1 VAAAEIPAEI
11 FPQNLTGCRAI
22 IYSNGMETNTTAART
37 KQAARMTAHVVEQ
50 AERVRGL
57 SRAEAIDLV
66 AGHTGATVAQVQ
78 ALLVVAAGLRAG
90 R

>member
-1 VAAAEIPAEI
+1 MV
-11 FPQNLTGCRAI
+11 
-22 IYSNGMETNTTAART
+22 YSNGMETNTATART

-50 AERVRGL
+50 AEQARGL
-57 SRAEAIDLV
+57 SRVEAIALV
-66 AGHTGATVAQVQ
+66 ANHTGATVAQVQ

>member
-1 VAAAEIPAEI
+1 VVV
-11 FPQNLTGCRAI
+11 
-22 IYSNGMETNTTAART
+22 YSTYMETNSTTART

-57 SRAEAIDLV
+57 SRAEAIALV
-66 AGHTGATVAQVQ
+66 ANHTGATVAQVQ
-78 ALLVVAAGLRAG
+78 ALLVVAFGLRAG

>member
-1 VAAAEIPAEI
+1 M
-11 FPQNLTGCRAI
+11 
-22 IYSNGMETNTTAART
+22 IYSNHMETNTATART

-57 SRAEAIDLV
+57 SRAEAVALV
-66 AGHTGATVAQVQ
+66 ANHTGATVAQVQ